1 MPENNLL
8 RALRPSDFALL
19 KPDLRL
25 ASVRTGQVLYHP
37 GDVVGQVYF
46 PLDATLLAFRVLI
59 DDGEAIETALI
70 GREGAV
76 AGVVSQGR
84 LPAYSRIEVWHEGAV
99 LRLEVERLEAAKMQ
113 SLSIRHLFAR
123 YADCL
128 MAQVFQQVA
137 CNAAHSIE
145 QRTAKWIAAAT
156 DRTADPTVPYT
167 QEQLAGALG
176 VGRSY
181 LNRVLQT
188 LKMQGLIEAR
198 RGKLIVVD
206 AAGIRALACR
216 CNDHVRR
223 HFDVVL
229 RGVYPEEPT

>member
-137 CNAAHSIE
+137 CNAAHSI
-145 QRTAKWIAAAT
+145 
-156 DRTADPTVPYT
+156 
-167 QEQLAGALG
+167 
-176 VGRSY
+176 
-181 LNRVLQT
+181 
-188 LKMQGLIEAR
+188 
-198 RGKLIVVD
+198 
-206 AAGIRALACR
+206 
-216 CNDHVRR
+216 
-223 HFDVVL
+223 
-229 RGVYPEEPT
+229 